1 MNNSIVNAL
10 KNTCDSYLNN
20 MVSQEMLISFLESS
34 LNILRQNNDN
44 NTDTNDR
51 SQEVNQESNNDSLEN
66 TSRPTQESS
75 NNDSQENTS
84 RPAQETT
91 SIVQESANNDSQDAG
106 NTTQQAGQDQQ
117 GVQSNQ
123 IQVTIMVTRPEN
135 VFTNNINI

>member
-106 NTTQQAGQDQQ
+106 NTTQQDGQDQQ